1 MFFLG
6 YIVRLGERSASI
18 VTVGVISGGIVSLV
32 ELGGILIKM
41 YVSIVRLYG
50 MNGVNVTLG
59 GMGGGYIGL
68 DVKGGSVQWDVF

>member
-1 MFFLG
+1 
-6 YIVRLGERSASI
+6 
-18 VTVGVISGGIVSLV
+18 
-32 ELGGILIKM
+32 M

-68 DVKGGSVQWDVF
+68 GVKGGSVEWDVF